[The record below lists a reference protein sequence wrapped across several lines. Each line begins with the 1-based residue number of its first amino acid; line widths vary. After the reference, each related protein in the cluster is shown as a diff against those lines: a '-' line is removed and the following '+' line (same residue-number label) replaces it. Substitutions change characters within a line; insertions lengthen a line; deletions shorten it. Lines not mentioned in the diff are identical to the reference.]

1 MRELVQAML
10 VIVPMLIVAQ
20 IFGRSETP
28 KVAATIPFESE
39 TAISGNGQVALERVI
54 MMLYGDPSAKAL
66 ITGHT
71 RPGNDTEAG
80 LRLAKQR
87 AVGVANAM
95 MARGIT
101 KKRIRLTRDAQVTPL
116 PGGCDAALSERACQL
131 KHTRAE
137 VLVTRGH

>member
-1 MRELVQAML
+1 MREHIYAVF
-10 VIVPMLIVAQ
+10 VIVLILVVAQ
-20 IFGRSETP
+20 MFGRADAP
-28 KVAATIPFESE
+28 KVAATIPFESD
-39 TAISGNGQVALERVI
+39 TAIGDDGRVALERVI

-71 RPGNDTEAG
+71 WPGNDTEAG

-87 AVGVANAM
+87 GRDVANEM

-101 KKRIRLTRDAQVTPL
+101 KDRIRLTRDARVTPL